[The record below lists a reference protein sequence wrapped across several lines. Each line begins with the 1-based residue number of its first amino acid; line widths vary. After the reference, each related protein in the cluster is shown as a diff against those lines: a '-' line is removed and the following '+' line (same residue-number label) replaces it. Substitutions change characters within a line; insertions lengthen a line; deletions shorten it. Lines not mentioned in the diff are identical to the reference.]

1 MQIAARNQASPKTVT
16 GLTRSQASALVEHTV
31 RQSRSVVA
39 LFVFALLTASSA
51 GASSP
56 QEQDDRS
63 DSRIEELKERRRQ
76 KLANPVPAEPNR
88 AEEMLLK
95 LEKGQV
101 DRWVGI
107 RFKDFYPQFGG
118 GHPGAGFGGGVRY
131 FKSNIRKSGMSV
143 EAAGMLSTRG
153 YKFADFQVGR
163 FNKTDPVF
171 FSGPSDFGVPFDFAR
186 ERPGV
191 QPRKAVLFADLR
203 YRNLPQERF
212 WGLGS
217 DTDDEDRSNFLLQDS
232 SFSLIG
238 GYQFTSWFAASVG
251 AGFHQVNLDRGTD
264 ERFPVTQDVH
274 TEETAPG
281 LSRQPNFYRIASAVY
296 FNYQDNPM
304 NPHKG
309 GIIGVFYFRGDEI
322 GGREFQFNRYA
333 VDARHFIPLGSI
345 QRVLAVRVYTSV
357 DRADEGSVVP
367 FYMHPS
373 LGGGQSLRGF
383 RDFRFRDANLMYLS
397 AEYRWE
403 AAPAL
408 EFALFYDT
416 GRAFPEGESFSF
428 RHLRKNVGFG
438 VRLKS
443 SQGVMMRFDIAQ
455 GDEGTRL
462 QFKFGHAF

>member
-1 MQIAARNQASPKTVT
+1 MTHSPP
-16 GLTRSQASALVEHTV
+16 SALVEHTV
-31 RQSRSVVA
+31 KLSRSVVA
-39 LFVFALLTASSA
+39 FFVFAFLAAA
-51 GASSP
+51 GAGISSP
-56 QEQDDRS
+56 LEQDERS
-63 DSRIEELKERRRQ
+63 KSRAEELKERRRQ

-95 LEKGQV
+95 FEKGQV

-107 RFKDFYPQFGG
+107 RFKDIYPQFGG
-118 GHPGAGFGGGVRY
+118 GHPGAGFGGGARY

-143 EAAGMLSTRG
+143 EAAGILSTRG
-153 YKFADFQVGR
+153 YQLADFQVGR

-171 FSGPSDFGVPFDFAR
+171 FSGPSDFGVPFDFAQ
-186 ERPGV
+186 ERPGF

-217 DTDDEDRSNFLLQDS
+217 DTDDEDRSNFLQQDS
-232 SFSLIG
+232 SFSLVG
-238 GYQFTSWFAASVG
+238 GYQFTNWFAASVG

-274 TEETAPG
+274 DEETAPG

-309 GIIGVFYFRGDEI
+309 GIIGLFYFRGDEL
-322 GGREFQFNRYA
+322 GGSEFQFSRYA

-408 EFALFYDT
+408 EFAFFYDT
-416 GRAFPEGESFSF
+416 GRAFPEGQSYSFKN
-428 RHLRKNVGFG
+428 LRKNVGFG

-443 SQGVMMRFDIAQ
+443 SQGVMMRFDIAK